1 MDNGA
6 AFMAEDR
13 EQSNMDIYLREIGQ
27 VELLSPEEEVEL
39 ARKVR
44 AGDAEARDRLIR
56 ANLRLV
62 VAIAKEYAK
71 IGLPLLDLISEGNI
85 GLMTAA
91 ERFDPAK
98 GAKFSTYAAWW
109 IKQRIRRA
117 LRDQGKTIRLPA
129 HLADKLMRM
138 RRARAELYAELQ
150 REPSAEEVAVRI
162 GEPERTVR
170 KWMEVSRDT
179 VSLDQPAG
187 DGDGKDTVADHV
199 ADTRTEDAGAGM
211 DNRQL
216 LEEMQGHLKELPER
230 ERYILERR
238 YGLDGRPAGS
248 LEEVGAELGITRER
262 VRQLQAAAT
271 EKLHDRML
279 GEDG

>member
-1 MDNGA
+1 
-6 AFMAEDR
+6 MAEDR

-27 VELLSPEEEVEL
+27 VELLSPEEEVAL
-39 ARKVR
+39 ARRVR

-91 ERFDPAK
+91 ERFDPEK

-138 RRARAELYAELQ
+138 RRARADLYGELQ
-150 REPSAEEVAVRI
+150 REPSAEEVAERI

-170 KWMEVSRDT
+170 KWMELSRDT

-216 LEEMQGHLKELPER
+216 LEEMHGHLRDLPQR
-230 ERYILERR
+230 ERFILERR
-238 YGLDGRPAGS
+238 YGLDGQPAGS
-248 LEEVGAELGITRER
+248 LEEVGAQLGITRER
-262 VRQLQAAAT
+262 VRQLQTAAI
-271 EKLHDRML
+271 EHLHERMM
-279 GEDG
+279 GEGG

>member
-1 MDNGA
+1 
-6 AFMAEDR
+6 MAEDR

-27 VELLSPEEEVEL
+27 VELLSPDEEVAL
-39 ARKVR
+39 AKRVR

-129 HLADKLMRM
+129 HLSDKLLRM
-138 RRARAELYAELQ
+138 RRARVELYGELQ
-150 REPSAEEVAVRI
+150 REPTAEEVAVRI

-170 KWMEVSRDT
+170 KWMELSRDT

-199 ADTRTEDAGAGM
+199 ADTRTEDIGAGM

-279 GEDG
+279 GDDG

>member
-1 MDNGA
+1 
-6 AFMAEDR
+6 MAEDR

-27 VELLSPEEEVEL
+27 VELLSPEEETEL

-44 AGDAEARDRLIR
+44 QGDAAARERMIR

-71 IGLPLLDLISEGNI
+71 IGMPLLDLISEGNI

-91 ERFDPAK
+91 ERFDPDK

-117 LRDQGKTIRLPA
+117 LRDQGKTIRLPS
-129 HLADKLMRM
+129 HLADKLLRM
-138 RRARAELYAELQ
+138 RRARADLYGELQ
-150 REPSAEEVAVRI
+150 REPTAEEIAVRI

-170 KWMEVSRDT
+170 KWRELSRDT

-199 ADTRTEDAGAGM
+199 ADTRTVDAGAGM
-211 DNRQL
+211 DNQQL
-216 LEEMQGHLKELPER
+216 LDEMAERMKELPER
-230 ERYILERR
+230 ERFILERR
-238 YGLDGRPAGS
+238 YGLDGQPAES
-248 LEEVGAELGITRER
+248 LEEVGARLGITRER

-271 EKLHDRML
+271 ERLHDLML
-279 GEDG
+279 GEDK

>member
-1 MDNGA
+1 
-6 AFMAEDR
+6 MAEDR

-150 REPSAEEVAVRI
+150 REPSAEEVAERI

>member
-1 MDNGA
+1 
-6 AFMAEDR
+6 MAEDR

-27 VELLSPEEEVEL
+27 VELLSPEEETEL

-44 AGDAEARDRLIR
+44 RGDAAARERMIR

-71 IGLPLLDLISEGNI
+71 IGMPLLDLISEGNI

-91 ERFDPAK
+91 ERFDPDK

-117 LRDQGKTIRLPA
+117 LRDQGKTIRLPS
-129 HLADKLMRM
+129 HLADKLLRM
-138 RRARAELYAELQ
+138 RRARADLYGELQ
-150 REPSAEEVAVRI
+150 REPTAEEVAVRI
-162 GEPERTVR
+162 GEPERMVR
-170 KWMEVSRDT
+170 KWMELSRDP

-199 ADTRTEDAGAGM
+199 ADTRAVDAGAGM

-216 LEEMQGHLKELPER
+216 LEEMAERMKELPER
-230 ERYILERR
+230 ERFILERR
-238 YGLDGRPAGS
+238 YGLDGRPAES
-248 LEEVGAELGITRER
+248 LEEVGAHLGITRER

-271 EKLHDRML
+271 ERLHDLML
-279 GEDG
+279 GAGE

>member
-27 VELLSPEEEVEL
+27 VELLSPDEEVAL
-39 ARKVR
+39 AKRVR
-44 AGDAEARDRLIR
+44 AGDAQARDRLIR

-129 HLADKLMRM
+129 HLSDKLLRM
-138 RRARAELYAELQ
+138 RRARAELYGELQ
-150 REPSAEEVAVRI
+150 REPTAEEVAVRI

-170 KWMEVSRDT
+170 KWMELSRDT

-199 ADTRTEDAGAGM
+199 ADTRTEDIGAGM

-279 GEDG
+279 GDDG

>member
-27 VELLSPEEEVEL
+27 VELLSPDEEVAL
-39 ARKVR
+39 AKRVR

-129 HLADKLMRM
+129 HLSDKLLRM
-138 RRARAELYAELQ
+138 RRARAELYGELQ
-150 REPSAEEVAVRI
+150 REPTAEEVAVRI

-170 KWMEVSRDT
+170 KWMELSRDT

-199 ADTRTEDAGAGM
+199 ADTRTEDIGAGM

-279 GEDG
+279 GDDG

>member
-1 MDNGA
+1 
-6 AFMAEDR
+6 MAEDR

-27 VELLSPEEEVEL
+27 VELLSPDEEVAL
-39 ARKVR
+39 AKRVR

-91 ERFDPAK
+91 ERFDPDK

-129 HLADKLMRM
+129 HLSDKLLRM
-138 RRARAELYAELQ
+138 RRARVELYGELQ
-150 REPSAEEVAVRI
+150 REPTAEEVAVRI

-170 KWMEVSRDT
+170 KWMELSRDT

-199 ADTRTEDAGAGM
+199 ADTRTEDIGAGM

-279 GEDG
+279 GDDG

>member
-1 MDNGA
+1 
-6 AFMAEDR
+6 MAEDR

-27 VELLSPEEEVEL
+27 VELLSPDEEVAL
-39 ARKVR
+39 AKRVR

-129 HLADKLMRM
+129 HLSDKLLRM
-138 RRARAELYAELQ
+138 RRARAELYGELQ
-150 REPSAEEVAVRI
+150 REPTAEEVAVRI

-170 KWMEVSRDT
+170 KWMELSRDT

-199 ADTRTEDAGAGM
+199 ADTRTEDIGAGM

-279 GEDG
+279 GDDG

>member
-1 MDNGA
+1 
-6 AFMAEDR
+6 MAEDR

-27 VELLSPEEEVEL
+27 VELLSPEEETEL

-44 AGDAEARDRLIR
+44 QGDAAARERMIR

-71 IGLPLLDLISEGNI
+71 IGMPLLDLISEGNI

-91 ERFDPAK
+91 ERFDPDK

-117 LRDQGKTIRLPA
+117 LRDQGKTIRLPS
-129 HLADKLMRM
+129 HLADKLLRM
-138 RRARAELYAELQ
+138 RRARADLYGELQ
-150 REPSAEEVAVRI
+150 REPTAEEIAVRI

-170 KWMEVSRDT
+170 KWMELSRDT

-199 ADTRTEDAGAGM
+199 ADTRTVDAGAGM

-216 LEEMQGHLKELPER
+216 LEEMAERMKELPER
-230 ERYILERR
+230 ERFILERR
-238 YGLDGRPAGS
+238 YGLDGRPAES
-248 LEEVGAELGITRER
+248 LEEVGAHLGITRER

-271 EKLHDRML
+271 ERLHDLML
-279 GEDG
+279 GEGE

>member
-1 MDNGA
+1 
-6 AFMAEDR
+6 MAEDR
-13 EQSNMDIYLREIGQ
+13 EQSNMDIYLREIGR
-27 VELLSPEEEVEL
+27 VELLSPEEEAEL
-39 ARKVR
+39 ARR
-44 AGDAEARDRLIR
+44 IREGDAEARDRMIR

-91 ERFDPAK
+91 ERFDPSK

-129 HLADKLMRM
+129 HLADKLLRM
-138 RRARAELYAELQ
+138 RRASAELYAELH
-150 REPSAEEVAVRI
+150 REPTAEEVSVRI

-170 KWMEVSRDT
+170 KWMELSRDT

-187 DGDGKDTVADHV
+187 DGEGKDTVADHV
-199 ADTRTEDAGAGM
+199 ADTRAEDAGALM

-216 LEEMQGHLKELPER
+216 LEEMEAHLKELPAR
-230 ERYILERR
+230 ERTILEHR
-238 YGLDGRPAGS
+238 YGLGGREPES
-248 LEEVGAELGITRER
+248 LEEVGARLGITRER
-262 VRQLQAAAT
+262 VRQLQAAAL
-271 EKLHDRML
+271 ERLHGLMV
-279 GEDG
+279 GEE

>member
-1 MDNGA
+1 
-6 AFMAEDR
+6 
-13 EQSNMDIYLREIGQ
+13 MDIYLREIGQ
-27 VELLSPEEEVEL
+27 VELLSPEEETEL

-44 AGDAEARDRLIR
+44 RGDAAARERMIR

-71 IGLPLLDLISEGNI
+71 IGMPLLDLISEGNI

-91 ERFDPAK
+91 ERFDPDK

-117 LRDQGKTIRLPA
+117 LRDQGKTIRLPS
-129 HLADKLMRM
+129 HLADKLLRM
-138 RRARAELYAELQ
+138 RRARADLYGELQ
-150 REPSAEEVAVRI
+150 REPTAEEVAVRI

-170 KWMEVSRDT
+170 KWMELSRDT

-199 ADTRTEDAGAGM
+199 ADTRTVDAGAGM

-216 LEEMQGHLKELPER
+216 LEEMAERMKELPER
-230 ERYILERR
+230 ERFILERR
-238 YGLDGRPAGS
+238 YGLDGRPAES
-248 LEEVGAELGITRER
+248 LEEVGAHLGITRER

-271 EKLHDRML
+271 ERLHDLML
-279 GEDG
+279 GEGE

>member
-1 MDNGA
+1 
-6 AFMAEDR
+6 MAEDR
-13 EQSNMDIYLREIGQ
+13 EQSNRDIYLREIGQ
-27 VELLSPEEEVEL
+27 VELLSPEEETEL

-44 AGDAEARDRLIR
+44 QGDAAARERMIR

-71 IGLPLLDLISEGNI
+71 IGMPLLDLISEGNI

-91 ERFDPAK
+91 ERFDPDK

-117 LRDQGKTIRLPA
+117 LRDQGKTIRLPS
-129 HLADKLMRM
+129 HLADKLLRM
-138 RRARAELYAELQ
+138 RRARADLYGELQ
-150 REPSAEEVAVRI
+150 REPTAEEIAVRI

-170 KWMEVSRDT
+170 KWRELSRDT

-199 ADTRTEDAGAGM
+199 ADTRTVDAGAGM
-211 DNRQL
+211 DNQQL
-216 LEEMQGHLKELPER
+216 LDEMAERMKELPER
-230 ERYILERR
+230 ERFILERR
-238 YGLDGRPAGS
+238 YGLDGQPAES
-248 LEEVGAELGITRER
+248 LEEVGARLGITRER

-271 EKLHDRML
+271 ERLHDLML
-279 GEDG
+279 GEDK

>member
-1 MDNGA
+1 
-6 AFMAEDR
+6 MAEDR
-13 EQSNMDIYLREIGQ
+13 EQANMDIYLREIGQ

-39 ARKVR
+39 ARRVR
-44 AGDAEARDRLIR
+44 AGDAKARDRLIR

-91 ERFDPAK
+91 ERFDPEK

-150 REPSAEEVAVRI
+150 REPSAEEVAERI

-170 KWMEVSRDT
+170 RWMEVSRDT

-199 ADTRTEDAGAGM
+199 ADTRTVDAGAGM

-216 LEEMQGHLKELPER
+216 LEEMQAHLKELPQR
-230 ERYILERR
+230 ERFILERR